1 VIAIGPEGGWSPRR
15 KKKEEQK
22 QKQLGCALFV
32 EPSPRSAAVR
42 GDGHRGQIRF
52 PQENG
57 SDLFVLHPTPH
68 TACAFAIRI
77 TS

>member
-1 VIAIGPEGGWSPRR
+1 RVRPPTEE
-15 KKKEEQK
+15 KNEEQK

-57 SDLFVLHPTPH
+57 SDPFFLHPTSE
-68 TACAFAIRI
+68 TAFAFAIRI